1 MPSKITQ
8 PVSAFR
14 EKPENKGLVRNRPK
28 RVRKQ
33 ERAHVAVRD
42 SAQASEAGN
51 P

>member
-14 EKPENKGLVRNRPK
+14 EKPENKGLVRNRQK

-33 ERAHVAVRD
+33 ETAQQLE